1 MLSLLKENLGVETA
15 IRQASSEAR
24 ADMHRLDSR
33 TLREL
38 SLLYEDTR
46 LQLGDDILV
55 YVDAQGN
62 LTVQVLQALLAKV
75 DATLAELHRGYQEL
89 LLTGLTSAAEIG
101 VDLWYLAGLKIA
113 SKPLVEDAVQRV
125 QSFTADGLR
134 LTDRLVRL
142 EQQTRWLIADTLMQQ
157 IMAGNKAGQTVQALL
172 KQGKQAPPDL
182 AAQALL
188 QRAEAVACCLGT
200 VLLTGQDSPYRHAL
214 RLLRTELNRAH
225 VEAYR
230 AAMATYPRV
239 VAERLIVSP
248 NDCHRQLSDIHTQV
262 DLYGL
267 GVGVYPVGKAPWP
280 QHPNTLSFI
289 EAVFADEIARDQR
302 G

>member
-1 MLSLLKENLGVETA
+1 MLSLLKENIGIEAA

-33 TLREL
+33 ALREL
-38 SLLYEDTR
+38 NLLYEDTR

-55 YVDAQGN
+55 HVDAQGN

-101 VDLWYLAGLKIA
+101 ADLWYVAGLKIA
-113 SKPLVEDAVQRV
+113 PRQLVEDAVQRV
-125 QSFTADGLR
+125 QSFTADGLG
-134 LTDRLVRL
+134 LADRLVRL
-142 EQQTRWLIADTLMQQ
+142 EQQTRWLVADTLMQQ
-157 IMAGNKAGQTVQALL
+157 IMAGDKAGQRVQALL

-182 AAQALL
+182 TAQALL
-188 QRAEAVACCLGT
+188 QQAEAVACSLGT
-200 VLLTGQDSPYRHAL
+200 VLLIGQDSPYRHAL
-214 RLLRTELNRAH
+214 HLLRTEINRAH

-230 AAMATYPRV
+230 AAMVAYPRV
-239 VAERLIVSP
+239 IAERLIVSP
-248 NDCHRQLSDIHTQV
+248 NDCRRQLSDIHTQV

-280 QHPNTLSFI
+280 QYPNTLNFI
-289 EAVFADEIARDQR
+289 EAVFANELHLSH
-302 G
+302 